1 MSNASV
7 ATSKTTDYVEAKSV
21 IAFPAAH
28 PANPET
34 DQIVTL
40 YGGTDVDCSEA
51 ISEYISGSDWR
62 IKANANTGYSNAGL
76 INNVA
81 GKVIANFWLDEVYSP
96 EEGQARSD
104 QLGLNTELFD
114 ELVRWGVCLKA
125 DQAVKKHL
133 VPPCP

>member
-28 PANPET
+28 PANPEA

-62 IKANANTGYSNAGL
+62 SRPTPIPGIPMPG
-76 INNVA
+76 
-81 GKVIANFWLDEVYSP
+81 
-96 EEGQARSD
+96 
-104 QLGLNTELFD
+104 
-114 ELVRWGVCLKA
+114 
-125 DQAVKKHL
+125 
-133 VPPCP
+133 